1 MDIVFYY
8 VSYPNHSSFTVPC
21 KYPGLQE
28 RFRFLTLS
36 LKPHHQVRAA
46 EDVLSLTRI
55 LKETWLFGKLQTVG
69 TSEAEKRADAAA
81 VKVAEGLAKLNE
93 NAAPAADESVPG

>member
-1 MDIVFYY
+1 M
-8 VSYPNHSSFTVPC
+8 PAG
-21 KYPGLQE
+21 KL
-28 RFRFLTLS
+28 RFLTLS

-46 EDVLSLTRI
+46 EDILSLTRI

-93 NAAPAADESVPG
+93 NATLAANETVPG